1 MTERTVAVLAG
12 GLSHEREV
20 SLRSGRR
27 LATALRGVGVEVREW
42 DVDTE
47 LVARLRSDPP
57 DAVAIALHGG
67 EGENGSVQE
76 VLELLGVPFVGTPAH
91 ACRRAWDKPTAKAE
105 LARAGLDTPDWVALP
120 HAAFRALGAQA
131 LLDAMVDRLGLP
143 LMLKPDQ
150 GGSALGAQVVTD
162 AAELPAAM
170 VSCLAYGDTVLA
182 ERFVTGTEVAVS
194 VVDIDGAID
203 GGDGDGDG
211 LRALPAVEVDAKGG
225 FYDYT
230 ARYTPG
236 AAAFHCPARLD
247 DSVTARLAET
257 ALAAHRL
264 LGLRDISRMDA
275 VVDDAGR
282 VQVLEVNVLPG
293 LTETSLLPIAADAD
307 GIALGTL
314 YARLVDRA
322 VSRETSGDRPH
333 DLTAPGHPAPAAA
346 RHAPRGTATPP
357 RRGPRSGSPA

>member
-1 MTERTVAVLAG
+1 VADNAAVSERTVAVLAG

-27 LATALRGVGVEVREW
+27 LAAALRDVGVEVREW
-42 DVDTE
+42 DMDGSLIE
-47 LVARLRSDPP
+47 RLRTDPP

-67 EGENGSVQE
+67 EGENGSVQA
-76 VLELLGVPFVGTPAH
+76 VLELLGVPFVGTPAQ

-120 HAAFRALGAQA
+120 HTTFRALGAQA
-131 LLDAMVDRLGLP
+131 VLDAMVDRLGLP

-162 AAELPAAM
+162 RADLPAAM

-182 ERFVTGTEVAVS
+182 ERYVVGTEVAVS
-194 VVDIDGAID
+194 VVED
-203 GGDGDGDG
+203 GGEP
-211 LRALPAVEVDAKGG
+211 RALPAVEVDAVGG

-236 AAAFHCPARLD
+236 AASFHCPARLD
-247 DSVTARLAET
+247 AAVLADLEQA

-264 LGLRDISRMDA
+264 LSLRDVSRTDA
-275 VVDDAGR
+275 VVDSEGR
-282 VQVLEVNVLPG
+282 VQILEVNVSPG
-293 LTETSLLPIAADAD
+293 LTETSLLPAAVRAS
-307 GIALGTL
+307 GVNLGTL
-314 YARLVDRA
+314 YAGLVERA
-322 VSRETSGDRPH
+322 V
-333 DLTAPGHPAPAAA
+333 A
-346 RHAPRGTATPP
+346 RH
-357 RRGPRSGSPA
+357 